1 MDGFGT
7 FCISRGLVLITE
19 LFLSSRYL
27 RSFNYRDALI
37 ELFGLIENLNVR
49 CHLKMQH

>member
-7 FCISRGLVLITE
+7 LYSSRGLVLITE
-19 LFLSSRYL
+19 LFLSCQYL
-27 RSFNYRDALI
+27 YSFNYTDALI
-37 ELFGLIENLNVR
+37 EPFELIESLLVR